1 MRERL
6 KLPRFSQAQAQ
17 GIAAALLSAIV
28 LGLAPTFGKQAI
40 NAGTP
45 PLSVVGLRTLLAT
58 LSLWLLFGLRPAWR
72 RYFYIYPVG
81 LWGCFAA
88 GVINGLGSLMYYS
101 GLARLDASLAQ
112 MLYTLY
118 PIFLTL
124 LLRLEGYAVSR
135 FTLFRLALALLAAFL
150 LTQHGLAQTD
160 WLGAA
165 LMVGAGLF
173 YAAHLA
179 VNQRVLYDV
188 PAPTVALYTLT
199 AMAVTVAAGYVVAGA
214 PALPPSTGAWQ
225 AVMLLTVVTV
235 ISRIS
240 LFMGVKRLGGVQTAL
255 IGLSELLV
263 TVLSAFLLLGEK
275 LSALQ
280 WLGAALLAASVLL
293 VARESR
299 LGSLPTPRPWT
310 TLVLG
315 RLSGQNGRAP
325 LPPMPMVDSL
335 VHESV
340 EPERPPK
347 PVSAPPR

>member
-1 MRERL
+1 MLERL
-6 KLPRFSQAQAQ
+6 KPPRFSQAQAQ
-17 GIAAALLSAIV
+17 GILAALLSALV

-45 PLSVVGLRTLLAT
+45 ALSVVALRTVFASV
-58 LSLWLLFGLRPAWR
+58 SLWLIFGLLPATR

-81 LWGCFAA
+81 LWGCLAA
-88 GVINGLGSLMYYS
+88 GVINGLGSLMYYT

-124 LLRLEGYAVSR
+124 FLRLEGHVISR
-135 FTLFRLALALLAAFL
+135 FTIFRLAVALVAAYL
-150 LTQHGLAQTD
+150 LVQHGPVQTD

-188 PAPTVALYTLT
+188 PAPTVALYTLS
-199 AMAVTVAAGYVVAGA
+199 AMAVTVSVGYLAAGL
-214 PALPPSTGAWQ
+214 PAMPPNTGAWQ
-225 AVMLLTVVTV
+225 AVLLLTAVTL
-235 ISRIS
+235 ISRLA
-240 LFMGVKRLGGVQTAL
+240 LFTGLKRLGGVQTAL
-255 IGLSELLV
+255 IGLCELLV
-263 TVLSAFLLLGEK
+263 TVLSAFVLLGEK
-275 LSALQ
+275 LTALQ

-299 LGSLPTPRPWT
+299 LGTLPTPRSWT
-310 TLVLG
+310 PLVLS
-315 RLSGQNGRAP
+315 RLPSQPGQTP
-325 LPPMPMVDSL
+325 LPPAPVSEAPL
-335 VHESV
+335 
-340 EPERPPK
+340 RPPVEADHPAK
-347 PVSAPPR
+347 PASLPPG